1 MRIVDFLTK
10 DRIVFGLNS
19 EKKEDIIKE
28 MAQLFLKSDDV
39 VKEGMFDIFIEDL
52 IERENLTST
61 GMQDGIAIPH
71 AKSPAINKLSLAVA
85 IVPEGKY
92 FDSFDEETSKV
103 FFMIAAPEDTK
114 KEHLDLLQKIS
125 KLSYEEEILESLIL
139 AKDSIEVIKLLGII

>member
-10 DRIVFGLNS
+10 DRIIFGLKS

-28 MAQLFLKSDDV
+28 MAHLFLESGDV
-39 VKEGMFDIFIEDL
+39 INDGMFDVFVEDL

-71 AKSPAINKLSLAVA
+71 AKSPAINKLALALA
-85 IVPEGKY
+85 IVPEGRD
-92 FDSFDEETSKV
+92 FDSFDEEPSKL

-125 KLSYEEEILESLIL
+125 KLSYEEDILEKIIST
-139 AKDSIEVIKLLGII
+139 KDTIEVIKLLGLI